1 MDVSTWGQLTFFVY
15 LANFGMVTKK
25 QPGDPRAS
33 RLLSSEKAVYCKRD
47 NRGTRIKHITRDI
60 LKEIMQRNLR
70 KEHERDPGQLNES
83 TEVLWS
89 LAGS

>member
-1 MDVSTWGQLTFFVY
+1 MGKVNIFFVY

-83 TEVLWS
+83 TEVLWP